1 MFSKSSIFL
10 FLVTSQL
17 LFRPISCIDFVYN
30 SNFTTTN
37 TLLVGSATVDSP
49 PSILTLTN
57 ETTSTIGRGLY
68 PSRIPAS
75 SSSSSSPLPFAT
87 SFIFS
92 MSPYRNRLPGHGFAF
107 VFLPSSETSA
117 AESAQH
123 LGLLNL
129 TNNGDPNN
137 RIFAV
142 EFDVFSNQEFD
153 DINDNHVGV
162 DVNSLTSVSS
172 SAAGFY
178 RDDQFFTELR
188 LNSGDNYHV
197 WIEFNGSAIN
207 VTMARAGSSKP
218 LRPLISVPLNL
229 TGVLL
234 GDMFVGFT
242 AATGLLVQ
250 SHRIISWSFSN
261 SNFSIGDALLTRNL
275 PSFKLEDDSVLN
287 SKGFIAG
294 VSVGTVVLILCVIGV
309 VFYVVRWRR
318 RRRLEDD
325 DEVEDWETEYWP
337 HRVQYRSVLEATK
350 GFSEENM
357 IGYGGNSKVY
367 RGVLEGKE
375 VAVKRIM
382 ISPREGVAGTSEFLA
397 EVSSL
402 GRLRHKNIVGLRGWC
417 KKGGECLVLVY
428 EYMENGSVD
437 KRLFDCD
444 EVLEWEER
452 MRVIRDVASGML
464 YLHEGWESK
473 VLHRDIKTSN
483 VLLDKDMNARVGDFG
498 LAKLQNANKEMVS
511 TTHVVG
517 TAGYMAPELV
527 KTGRASVETDV
538 YSFGVFVL
546 EVVCGRRPIEEGREG
561 IVEWMWGLM
570 ERDQVVDGLDERL
583 KVRGKFEVKE
593 KEVEMVLRI
602 GLLCVHPDPK
612 LRPKMRQVVHILEQ
626 GRLSDDEREREG
638 VEVSLLE
645 RMKSSYLL
653 GASDGIQQQQQHP
666 TFLDVWKSSSH
677 SNSFRSF
684 SSVFQ
689 GR

>member
-1 MFSKSSIFL
+1 M
-10 FLVTSQL
+10 
-17 LFRPISCIDFVYN
+17 
-30 SNFTTTN
+30 
-37 TLLVGSATVDSP
+37 
-49 PSILTLTN
+49 
-57 ETTSTIGRGLY
+57 
-68 PSRIPAS
+68 
-75 SSSSSSPLPFAT
+75 
-87 SFIFS
+87 
-92 MSPYRNRLPGHGFAF
+92 
-107 VFLPSSETSA
+107 
-117 AESAQH
+117 
-123 LGLLNL
+123 
-129 TNNGDPNN
+129 
-137 RIFAV
+137 
-142 EFDVFSNQEFD
+142 
-153 DINDNHVGV
+153 
-162 DVNSLTSVSS
+162 
-172 SAAGFY
+172 
-178 RDDQFFTELR
+178 
-188 LNSGDNYHV
+188 
-197 WIEFNGSAIN
+197 
-207 VTMARAGSSKP
+207 
-218 LRPLISVPLNL
+218 
-229 TGVLL
+229 
-234 GDMFVGFT
+234 
-242 AATGLLVQ
+242 
-250 SHRIISWSFSN
+250 
-261 SNFSIGDALLTRNL
+261 
-275 PSFKLEDDSVLN
+275 
-287 SKGFIAG
+287 
-294 VSVGTVVLILCVIGV
+294 
-309 VFYVVRWRR
+309 
-318 RRRLEDD
+318 
-325 DEVEDWETEYWP
+325 
-337 HRVQYRSVLEATK
+337 
-350 GFSEENM
+350 
-357 IGYGGNSKVY
+357 Y

-382 ISPREGVAGTSEFLA
+382 ISPREIVAGTSEFLA

-444 EVLEWEER
+444 VVLEWEER
-452 MRVIRDVASGML
+452 MRVVRDVASGML

-498 LAKLQNANKEMVS
+498 LAKLQNTNKEMVS

-527 KTGRASVETDV
+527 KTGRASLETDV

-570 ERDQVVDGLDERL
+570 ERDQLVDGLDERL
-583 KVRGKFEVKE
+583 KMRGRFEI

-602 GLLCVHPDPK
+602 GLLCVHPDPRV
-612 LRPKMRQVVHILEQ
+612 RPKMRQVVHILEQ

-653 GASDGIQQQQQHP
+653 GTTSDGRQEQQHP

-684 SSVFQ
+684 SSIFQ

>member
-1 MFSKSSIFL
+1 MFSKASIFL
-10 FLVTSQL
+10 FLATSHL

-37 TLLVGSATVDSP
+37 TLLVGATVDSP

-57 ETTSTIGRGLY
+57 ETTSSIGRGLY

-75 SSSSSSPLPFAT
+75 SSSSPLPFAT

-92 MSPYRNRLPGHGFAF
+92 MAPYRNRLPGHGFAF
-107 VFLPSSETSA
+107 VFLPTSDTSA

-129 TNNGDPNN
+129 TNNGDPSN
-137 RIFAV
+137 RIFGV
-142 EFDVFSNQEFD
+142 EFDVFSNQEFN

-172 SAAGFY
+172 SVAGFY
-178 RDDQFFTELR
+178 IDGGEFTELR
-188 LNSGDNYHV
+188 LNSGDNYQA

-207 VTMARAGSSKP
+207 VTMARAGSLKP
-218 LRPLISVPLNL
+218 LRPLISIPLNL

-242 AATGLLVQ
+242 ASTGLLVQ
-250 SHRIISWSFSN
+250 SHRILSWSFSN

-275 PSFKLEDDSVLN
+275 PSFKLQDDSVFN

-294 VSVGTVVLILCVIGV
+294 ISVGAVLLLVCVVGVVL
-309 VFYVVRWRR
+309 YVVRRRR

-325 DEVEDWETEYWP
+325 DVEDWETEYWP

-367 RGVLEGKE
+367 RGVLEGTE

-382 ISPREGVAGTSEFLA
+382 ISPRESVAGTSEFLA

-417 KKGGECLVLVY
+417 KKGGECLILVY

-444 EVLEWEER
+444 MMLDWEER
-452 MRVIRDVASGML
+452 MRVITDVASGML

-498 LAKLQNANKEMVS
+498 LAKLQNTNKEMVS

-527 KTGRASVETDV
+527 KTGRASLETDV

-570 ERDQVVDGLDERL
+570 EKDQVVDGLDERL
-583 KVRGKFEVKE
+583 KVRGRFEI
-593 KEVEMVLRI
+593 KEVEMALRI
-602 GLLCVHPDPK
+602 GLLCVHPDPRV
-612 LRPKMRQVVHILEQ
+612 RPKMRQVVHILEQ

-638 VEVSLLE
+638 MEVSLLE

-653 GASDGIQQQQQHP
+653 GTNDGIQQQQHP
-666 TFLDVWKSSSH
+666 TFLDIWNSSSH
-677 SNSFRSF
+677 SNTFRS
-684 SSVFQ
+684 SSSIFQ

>member
-1 MFSKSSIFL
+1 M
-10 FLVTSQL
+10 
-17 LFRPISCIDFVYN
+17 
-30 SNFTTTN
+30 
-37 TLLVGSATVDSP
+37 A
-49 PSILTLTN
+49 
-57 ETTSTIGRGLY
+57 
-68 PSRIPAS
+68 
-75 SSSSSSPLPFAT
+75 
-87 SFIFS
+87 
-92 MSPYRNRLPGHGFAF
+92 PYRNRLPGHGFAF
-107 VFLPSSETSA
+107 VFLPSPDTSA

-129 TNNGDPNN
+129 TNNGDPTN
-137 RIFAV
+137 RIFGV

-172 SAAGFY
+172 AVAGFY
-178 RDDQFFTELR
+178 RGDGQFFTELR
-188 LNSGDNYHV
+188 LNSGDNYQV

-207 VTMARAGSSKP
+207 VTMAIAGSSKP
-218 LRPLISVPLNL
+218 VRPLVSVPLNL
-229 TGVLL
+229 TGVLV
-234 GDMFVGFT
+234 GDMYVGFT

-250 SHRIISWSFSN
+250 SHRILSWSFSN
-261 SNFSIGDALLTRNL
+261 SDFSVGDALITRNL
-275 PSFKLEDDSVLN
+275 PSFKLRDDSVFN
-287 SKGFIAG
+287 SIGFIAG
-294 VSVGTVVLILCVIGV
+294 VSVGAVVLILCVVGV
-309 VFYVVRWRR
+309 VFYVVRRRR
-318 RRRLEDD
+318 RRRLDD
-325 DEVEDWETEYWP
+325 VEDWETEYWP

-382 ISPREGVAGTSEFLA
+382 ISPREIVAGTSEFLA

-444 EVLEWEER
+444 VVLEWEER
-452 MRVIRDVASGML
+452 MRVVRDVASGML

-498 LAKLQNANKEMVS
+498 LAKLQNTNKEMVS

-527 KTGRASVETDV
+527 KTGRASLETDV

-570 ERDQVVDGLDERL
+570 ERDQLVDGLDERL
-583 KVRGKFEVKE
+583 KMRGRFEI

-602 GLLCVHPDPK
+602 GLLCVHPDPRV
-612 LRPKMRQVVHILEQ
+612 RPKMRQVVHILEQ

-653 GASDGIQQQQQHP
+653 GTTSDGRQEQQHP

-684 SSVFQ
+684 SSIFQ

>member
-1 MFSKSSIFL
+1 MPRATSIFL
-10 FLVTSQL
+10 LFATSQL
-17 LFRPISCIDFVYN
+17 LFRPISSIDFVYN

-37 TLLVGSATVDSP
+37 TLLVGSATVVSP

-75 SSSSSSPLPFAT
+75 SSSSSPLPFAT

-92 MSPYRNRLPGHGFAF
+92 VSPFKNRLPGHGFAF
-107 VFLPSSETSA
+107 VFLPSSDTSA

-129 TNNGDPNN
+129 TNNGDPSN
-137 RIFAV
+137 RIFGV
-142 EFDVFSNQEFD
+142 EFDVFSNQEFN

-172 SAAGFY
+172 SVAGFY
-178 RDDQFFTELR
+178 RDGSQFTELR
-188 LNSGDNYHV
+188 LNSGDNYQA

-207 VTMARAGSSKP
+207 VTMARAGSLKP
-218 LRPLISVPLNL
+218 VRPLINVPLNL

-250 SHRIISWSFSN
+250 SHRILSWSFSN
-261 SNFSIGDALLTRNL
+261 SNFSLADALITRNL
-275 PSFKLEDDSVLN
+275 PSFKLRDDSVFN

-294 VSVGTVVLILCVIGV
+294 ISVGAFVLLVCVIGV
-309 VFYVVRWRR
+309 VFYAVRR
-318 RRRLEDD
+318 RRRLRLEEDG
-325 DEVEDWETEYWP
+325 VEDWETEYWP
-337 HRVQYRSVLEATK
+337 HRVQYRNVLEATK
-350 GFSEENM
+350 GFAEENM

-375 VAVKRIM
+375 VAVKRIA

-417 KKGGECLVLVY
+417 KKGGECLILVY

-444 EVLEWEER
+444 VMLDWEER

-498 LAKLQNANKEMVS
+498 LAKLQNTNKEMVS

-583 KVRGKFEVKE
+583 KVRGRFEI
-593 KEVEMVLRI
+593 KEVEMVMRI
-602 GLLCVHPDPK
+602 GLLCVHPDPRV
-612 LRPKMRQVVHILEQ
+612 RPKMRQVVHILEQ

-638 VEVSLLE
+638 MEVSLLE

-653 GASDGIQQQQQHP
+653 GTSDGRQQQHP
-666 TFLDVWKSSSH
+666 TFLDVWNSSSH
-677 SNSFRSF
+677 SNSFRS
-684 SSVFQ
+684 SSSIFL

>member
-1 MFSKSSIFL
+1 MFSKASIFL
-10 FLVTSQL
+10 LFTISQL
-17 LFRPISCIDFVYN
+17 LPRPISCIDFVYN

-37 TLLVGSATVDSP
+37 TLLIDATVDSP

-57 ETTSTIGRGLY
+57 ETTSSIGRGLY

-75 SSSSSSPLPFAT
+75 SSSSPLPFAT

-92 MSPYRNRLPGHGFAF
+92 MAPFKHRLPGHGFAF
-107 VFLPSSETSA
+107 VFLPSSDTSA

-129 TNNGDPNN
+129 TNNGDPTN

-142 EFDVFSNQEFD
+142 EFDVFSNQEFN

-162 DVNSLTSVSS
+162 DVNSLTSLSS
-172 SAAGFY
+172 SVAGFY
-178 RDDQFFTELR
+178 RDDGSFTELR
-188 LNSGDNYHV
+188 LNSGDNYQV

-207 VTMARAGSSKP
+207 VTMARAGSLKP
-218 LRPLISVPLNL
+218 LRPLISTPLNL

-242 AATGLLVQ
+242 ASTGLLVQ
-250 SHRIISWSFSN
+250 SHRILSWSFSN
-261 SNFSIGDALLTRNL
+261 SDFSVGDALITRNL
-275 PSFKLEDDSVLN
+275 PSFKLRDGSVLN
-287 SKGFIAG
+287 SKGFVAG
-294 VSVGTVVLILCVIGV
+294 VSIGAVALLVCVIVVVL
-309 VFYVVRWRR
+309 YVVRRRERR
-318 RRRLEDD
+318 RRDEDD
-325 DEVEDWETEYWP
+325 VEDWETEYWP
-337 HRVQYRSVLEATK
+337 HRVQYRDVVEATR

-375 VAVKRIM
+375 VAVKRITT
-382 ISPREGVAGTSEFLA
+382 SPRDTVAGTSEFLA

-444 EVLEWEER
+444 VTLEWEER

-498 LAKLQNANKEMVS
+498 LAKLQNTNKEMVS

-583 KVRGKFEVKE
+583 KLRGRFEVKE
-593 KEVEMVLRI
+593 VEMALRI
-602 GLLCVHPDPK
+602 GLLCVHPDPRV
-612 LRPKMRQVVHILEQ
+612 RPKMRQVVHILEQ
-626 GRLSDDEREREG
+626 GRLSDDERESEG
-638 VEVSLLE
+638 MEVSLLE

-653 GASDGIQQQQQHP
+653 GTSDGILQQQQHP
-666 TFLDVWKSSSH
+666 TFLDVWNSTSH
-677 SNSFRSF
+677 SHSFRS
-684 SSVFQ
+684 SSSIFQ

>member
-1 MFSKSSIFL
+1 MFTKPSIFL
-10 FLVTSQL
+10 LLTTSHL
-17 LFRPISCIDFVYN
+17 LFPPISSIDFIYN

-37 TLLVGSATVDSP
+37 TLLISATVDSP

-57 ETTSTIGRGLY
+57 QTTSSIGRGLY
-68 PSRIPAS
+68 PTRIPAS

-92 MSPYRNRLPGHGFAF
+92 ISPYKNRLPGHGFAF
-107 VFLPSSETSA
+107 VFLPSSDTSA

-123 LGLLNL
+123 LGLFNL
-129 TNNGDPNN
+129 TNNGDTNN

-142 EFDVFSNQEFD
+142 EFDVFSNQEFN

-172 SAAGFY
+172 AVAGFY
-178 RDDQFFTELR
+178 RDGGAFTELR
-188 LNSGDNYHV
+188 LNSGDNYQV
-197 WIEFNGSAIN
+197 WIEFNGSVIN
-207 VTMARAGSSKP
+207 VTMTRAGSVKP
-218 LRPLISVPLNL
+218 VRPLISIPLNL
-229 TGVLL
+229 TGVLVD
-234 GDMFVGFT
+234 DMFVGFT
-242 AATGLLVQ
+242 ASTGLLVQ
-250 SHRIISWSFSN
+250 SHRILSWSFSN
-261 SNFSIGDALLTRNL
+261 SNFSIGDALITRNL
-275 PSFKLEDDSVLN
+275 PSFNLRDDSVLN
-287 SKGFIAG
+287 SRGFIAG
-294 VSVGTVVLILCVIGV
+294 VSVGAIMLLVCIIGV
-309 VFYVVRWRR
+309 VFYVVRGRR

-325 DEVEDWETEYWP
+325 DVEDWETEYWP
-337 HRVQYRSVLEATK
+337 HRVQYRDVLEATK

-367 RGVLEGKE
+367 RGVVEGKE

-382 ISPREGVAGTSEFLA
+382 ISPRESVAGTSEFLA

-417 KKGGECLVLVY
+417 KRGGECLVLVY

-437 KRLFDCD
+437 KRLFDED
-444 EVLEWEER
+444 MMLEWEER

-583 KVRGKFEVKE
+583 KVRERFEI
-593 KEVEMVLRI
+593 KEVEMALRI

-612 LRPKMRQVVHILEQ
+612 VRPKMRQVVHILEQ

-638 VEVSLLE
+638 MEVSFLE

-653 GASDGIQQQQQHP
+653 GTSDGMQQQQHP
-666 TFLDVWKSSSH
+666 TFLDVWNSSH
-677 SNSFRSF
+677 SNNSFRS
-684 SSVFQ
+684 SSSIFQ

>member
-1 MFSKSSIFL
+1 MFPKASIFL
-10 FLVTSQL
+10 FLAASQFL
-17 LFRPISCIDFVYN
+17 LRSVSSVDFVYN
-30 SNFTTTN
+30 TNFTSTN
-37 TLLVGSATVDSP
+37 TLLFGATVDSP
-49 PSILTLTN
+49 SSILTLTN
-57 ETTSTIGRGLY
+57 QTARSIGRGLF
-68 PSRIPAS
+68 PSRISVS
-75 SSSSSSPLPFAT
+75 SSSSASPLPFAT

-92 MSPYRNRLPGHGFAF
+92 IAPYKNMLPGHGFAF
-107 VFLPSSETSA
+107 VFLPSSATSA
-117 AESAQH
+117 ASSAQH
-123 LGLLNL
+123 LGIVNF

-142 EFDVFSNQEFD
+142 EFDVFANQEFN

-172 SAAGFY
+172 AVAGFWQGE
-178 RDDQFFTELR
+178 RFKELR
-188 LNSGDNYHV
+188 LNNGDNYQT
-197 WIEFNGSAIN
+197 WIEFNVSAIN
-207 VTMARAGSSKP
+207 VTMARAGSRKP
-218 LRPLISVPLNL
+218 VRPLISIPLNL
-229 TGVLL
+229 TGVLVD
-234 GDMFVGFT
+234 DMFVGFT
-242 AATGLLVQ
+242 AATGQLVQ
-250 SHRIISWSFSN
+250 SHRILSWSFSN
-261 SNFSIGDALLTRNL
+261 SNFSIGDALITENL
-275 PSFKLEDDSVLN
+275 PSFKLQDDSVLK

-294 VSVGTVVLILCVIGV
+294 VSVGAFVLIVSVLGLL
-309 VFYVVRWRR
+309 FYVVRRPRR
-318 RRRLEDD
+318 RVEED
-325 DEVEDWETEYWP
+325 VEDWETEYWP
-337 HRVQYRSVLEATK
+337 HRVKYRNVLDATK

-367 RGVLEGKE
+367 RGVLEGRE

-382 ISPREGVAGTSEFLA
+382 ISPRESVAGTSEFLA

-417 KKGGECLVLVY
+417 KKGGESLILVY

-437 KRLFDCD
+437 KRMFDCNH
-444 EVLEWEER
+444 EMLSWEER

-473 VLHRDIKTSN
+473 VLHRDIKSSN

-498 LAKLQNANKEMVS
+498 LAKLQNAMKEMVS

-527 KTGRASVETDV
+527 KTGRASAETDV

-570 ERDQVVDGLDERL
+570 EKDKVVDGLDERIKEKGSFEVERVEMAL
-583 KVRGKFEVKE
+583 RLGMFCVHHDPKVR
-593 KEVEMVLRI
+593 
-602 GLLCVHPDPK
+602 PTT
-612 LRPKMRQVVHILEQ
+612 RQVVQILEQ
-626 GRLSDDEREREG
+626 GRLSDDGDEREREG
-638 VEVSLLE
+638 MEVSLLE

-653 GASDGIQQQQQHP
+653 GTSEGRQQQEQHP
-666 TFLDVWKSSSH
+666 TFQDVWNTYSH
-677 SNSFRSF
+677 SKSFE
-684 SSVFQ
+684 SSDSIFQ

>member
-1 MFSKSSIFL
+1 MLSKASIFI
-10 FLVTSQL
+10 FFATSHL
-17 LFRPISCIDFVYN
+17 LFRSISCIEFIYN

-37 TLLVGSATVDSP
+37 TLLVGAATVTSP

-57 ETTSTIGRGLY
+57 ETTLSIGRGLY
-68 PSRIPAS
+68 PSRISAA
-75 SSSSSSPLPFAT
+75 SSSSPLPFAT

-92 MSPYRNRLPGHGFAF
+92 IAPYKNRLPGHGFAF
-107 VFLPSSETSA
+107 VFLPFSETTA
-117 AESAQH
+117 ASSAQH
-123 LGLLNL
+123 LGMLNL
-129 TNNGDPNN
+129 TNNGDSKN
-137 RIFAV
+137 RIFGV
-142 EFDVFSNQEFD
+142 EFDVYRNEEFN

-162 DVNSLTSVSS
+162 DVNSLTSVT
-172 SAAGFY
+172 SAVAGFCGG
-178 RDDQFFTELR
+178 RDGDRFTELR
-188 LNSGDNYHV
+188 LNNGENYQA

-207 VTMARAGSSKP
+207 VTMARAGSRKP
-218 LRPLISVPLNL
+218 LRPLISIPLNL

-234 GDMFVGFT
+234 DDMFVGFT
-242 AATGLLVQ
+242 GSTGVLVQ

-261 SNFSIGDALLTRNL
+261 SNFSIGDALVTRNL
-275 PSFKLEDDSVLN
+275 PSFQLQDDSVFK

-294 VSVGTVVLILCVIGV
+294 VSASAVVLLVFVIGII
-309 VFYVVRWRR
+309 FYVIRQQ
-318 RRRLEDD
+318 RRRLDD
-325 DEVEDWETEYWP
+325 DVEDWETEYWP
-337 HRVQYRSVLEATK
+337 HRVQYRDVLEATK

-382 ISPREGVAGTSEFLA
+382 ICPRESVAGTSEFLA

-402 GRLRHKNIVGLRGWC
+402 GRLRHKNIVGLKGWC
-417 KKGGECLVLVY
+417 KKGGESLILVY

-437 KRLFDCD
+437 KRIFDSN
-444 EVLEWEER
+444 VMLNWEER

-473 VLHRDIKTSN
+473 VLHRDIKSSN

-498 LAKLQNANKEMVS
+498 LAKLQNARKEMVS

-527 KTGRASVETDV
+527 KTGRASAQTDV

-546 EVVCGRRPIEEGREG
+546 EVVCGRRPLEEGKEG

-570 ERDQVVDGLDERL
+570 ENDQVVDGLDD
-583 KVRGKFEVKE
+583 KIKTRGGFET
-593 KEVEMVLRI
+593 KEVEMGLRI
-602 GLLCVHPDPK
+602 GLLCVHPDPRM
-612 LRPKMRQVVHILEQ
+612 RPKMRQVVHILEQ
-626 GRLSDDEREREG
+626 GRVSDDGDEMEREG
-638 VEVSLLE
+638 MEVSLLE
-645 RMKSSYLL
+645 RMKSCYLL
-653 GASDGIQQQQQHP
+653 GTDEGRQQHP
-666 TFLDVWKSSSH
+666 TFLDVWNSSSY
-677 SNSFRSF
+677 SNSFGGSD
-684 SSVFQ
+684 SILQ

>member
-1 MFSKSSIFL
+1 M
-10 FLVTSQL
+10 
-17 LFRPISCIDFVYN
+17 
-30 SNFTTTN
+30 
-37 TLLVGSATVDSP
+37 
-49 PSILTLTN
+49 
-57 ETTSTIGRGLY
+57 
-68 PSRIPAS
+68 
-75 SSSSSSPLPFAT
+75 
-87 SFIFS
+87 
-92 MSPYRNRLPGHGFAF
+92 
-107 VFLPSSETSA
+107 
-117 AESAQH
+117 
-123 LGLLNL
+123 
-129 TNNGDPNN
+129 
-137 RIFAV
+137 
-142 EFDVFSNQEFD
+142 
-153 DINDNHVGV
+153 
-162 DVNSLTSVSS
+162 
-172 SAAGFY
+172 
-178 RDDQFFTELR
+178 
-188 LNSGDNYHV
+188 
-197 WIEFNGSAIN
+197 
-207 VTMARAGSSKP
+207 
-218 LRPLISVPLNL
+218 SVPLNL
-229 TGVLL
+229 TGVLV
-234 GDMFVGFT
+234 GDMYVGFT

-250 SHRIISWSFSN
+250 SHRILSWSFSN
-261 SNFSIGDALLTRNL
+261 SDFSVGDALITRNL
-275 PSFKLEDDSVLN
+275 PSFKLRDDSVFN
-287 SKGFIAG
+287 SIGFIAG
-294 VSVGTVVLILCVIGV
+294 VSVGAVVLILCVVGV
-309 VFYVVRWRR
+309 VFYVVRRRR
-318 RRRLEDD
+318 RRRLDD
-325 DEVEDWETEYWP
+325 VEDWETEYWP

-382 ISPREGVAGTSEFLA
+382 ISPREIVAGTSEFLA

-444 EVLEWEER
+444 VVLEWEER
-452 MRVIRDVASGML
+452 MRVVRDVASGML

-498 LAKLQNANKEMVS
+498 LAKLQNTNKEMVS

-527 KTGRASVETDV
+527 KTGRASLETDV

-570 ERDQVVDGLDERL
+570 ERDQLVDGLDERL
-583 KVRGKFEVKE
+583 KMRGRFEI

-602 GLLCVHPDPK
+602 GLLCVHPDPRV
-612 LRPKMRQVVHILEQ
+612 RPKMRQVVHILEQ

-653 GASDGIQQQQQHP
+653 GTTSDGRQEQQHP

-684 SSVFQ
+684 SSIFQ